1 MEHKERWQQLC
12 DQAKDEQNSEKLM
25 ELVEEII
32 RILDGDDWS
41 GSPRYIG
48 SGPGSAQRFLH

>member
-1 MEHKERWQQLC
+1 MEHKERRQELC

-25 ELVEEII
+25 ELVEEIV

-48 SGPGSAQRFLH
+48 TAPGSAQRFLH